1 MGDVREVIDDGK
13 TRFLV
18 DPNNIE
24 AVVEGIGELLKNKSL
39 AKSLG
44 RAGRRKVERVFS
56 GKFMAQKTLELL

>member
-1 MGDVREVIDDGK
+1 VGDVREVIDDGK

-44 RAGRRKVERVFS
+44 RAGCRKVERVFS
-56 GKFMAQKTLELL
+56 GKFMA